1 MSAVRLASSARS
13 DTSSQYLLISTAI
26 TAPAQSMEMKR
37 LQSRGLISEGMRT
50 IHRILIGSMTCLFAS
65 ACSDSSNSLEP
76 EPQEPEVTSTWD
88 VIQTVILDKNCVEC
102 HVAGASFATQSDLV
116 LTSNVAYSQLI
127 NRTPNNPTA
136 RADGLTLVGTEGL
149 ASAGKSFLWEKINAP
164 NQAHYFDDHPGYGAL
179 MPLGKPP
186 LTNGELEFVLQWIL
200 AGAPSSGNVVDLGL
214 LDDTE
219 RYEAPEFE
227 PLPVP
232 TSGVQFH
239 LGPWDVAP
247 NFERE
252 FFYYEPL
259 NNDQPL
265 FVNRVDMAMRP
276 GSHHLILYDLSDNI
290 PEILVPEPQVFR
302 EIRDANGNYIPSTLM
317 ITSHLNFVTGTQW
330 PRMTYHYPPGVA
342 MRIPADAGFDINA
355 HYVNRSSEI
364 IQGEIYANLHT
375 VDSSQVEHVAER
387 LFMNNLDINLPPNA
401 TTTLNKT
408 FVVDNKVQIFQL
420 FSHAHE
426 HMTEFRVFIDGG
438 PRDGEL
444 VYIAYDWEHPPILEL
459 NPTLTLEAGQGLRLQ
474 ATYNNDTNS
483 TINFGFLSSDEMMI
497 LFGAY
502 YVD

>member
-1 MSAVRLASSARS
+1 
-13 DTSSQYLLISTAI
+13 
-26 TAPAQSMEMKR
+26 MKP
-37 LQSRGLISEGMRT
+37 
-50 IHRILIGSMTCLFAS
+50 IHRILLGSMTSLLAWG
-65 ACSDSSNSLEP
+65 CSDSSNSLEP
-76 EPQEPEVTSTWD
+76 EPQEPEATSTWD

-116 LTSNVAYSQLI
+116 LTSNVAYSQLV

-149 ASAGKSFLWEKINAP
+149 ASVDKSFLWEKINAP

-200 AGAPSSGNVVDLGL
+200 AGAPAAGNVVDLDI
-214 LDDTE
+214 LDNTE
-219 RYEAPEFE
+219 RYEPPEFE

-232 TSGVQFH
+232 TSGIQLH

-259 NNDQPL
+259 NNDQAL

-276 GSHHLILYDLSDNI
+276 GSHHLILYDLSDDI
-290 PEILVPEPQVFR
+290 PEILVPDPQVFR
-302 EIRDANGNYIPSTLM
+302 DIRDANGNYIPSTLM

-330 PRMTYHYPPGVA
+330 PLMTYHYPPGVA
-342 MRIPADAGFDINA
+342 LRIPAGTGFDINA
-355 HYVNRSSEI
+355 HYVNRSSQI

-375 VDSSQVEHVAER
+375 IDSSQVEHVAER
-387 LFMNNLDINLPPNA
+387 LFMNNLDINLPPK
-401 TTTLNKT
+401 TSTTLTKT
-408 FVVDNKVQIFQL
+408 FVVDERVQIFQL

-426 HMTEFRVFIDGG
+426 HMTDFRVFIDGG

-502 YVD
+502 YLD

>member
-1 MSAVRLASSARS
+1 MSAVRLASLARS

-116 LTSNVAYSQLI
+116 LTSNVAYSQLV

-276 GSHHLILYDLSDNI
+276 GRHHLILYALSDNI

-387 LFMNNLDINLPPNA
+387 LFMNNVDINLPPNA

-408 FVVDNKVQIFQL
+408 FVVDKKVQIFQL

>member
-1 MSAVRLASSARS
+1 MSAVRLASLARS

-149 ASAGKSFLWEKINAP
+149 ASVGKSFLWEKINAP

-219 RYEAPEFE
+219 RYEPPEFE

-232 TSGVQFH
+232 TSGLQFH

-387 LFMNNLDINLPPNA
+387 LFMNNVDINLPPNA

-408 FVVDNKVQIFQL
+408 FVVDKKVQIFQL

>member
-1 MSAVRLASSARS
+1 
-13 DTSSQYLLISTAI
+13 
-26 TAPAQSMEMKR
+26 MKP
-37 LQSRGLISEGMRT
+37 
-50 IHRILIGSMTCLFAS
+50 IHRILLGSMAGLLAWG
-65 ACSDSSNSLEP
+65 CSDSSNSLEP
-76 EPQEPEVTSTWD
+76 EPQEPVATSTWD
-88 VIQTVILDKNCVEC
+88 IIQTVIFDKNCVEC

-116 LTSNVAYSQLI
+116 LTSSVAYSQLV
-127 NRTPNNPTA
+127 NRAPKNPVA
-136 RADGLTLVGTEGL
+136 LADGLTLVGTEGL
-149 ASAGKSFLWEKINAP
+149 ASVGKSFLWEKINAP
-164 NQAHYFDDHPGYGAL
+164 DQAHYFDDHPGYGAL

-200 AGAPSSGNVVDLGL
+200 AGAPAAGNVVDPDV
-214 LDDTE
+214 LDNIE
-219 RYEAPEFE
+219 RYEPPEFE

-259 NNDQPL
+259 NNDQAL

-276 GSHHLILYDLSDNI
+276 GSHHLILYDLSDDI
-290 PEILVPEPQVFR
+290 PEILVPDPQVFR
-302 EIRDANGNYIPSTLM
+302 DIRDTNGNYIPSTLM

-330 PRMTYHYPPGVA
+330 PLMTYHYPPGVA
-342 MRIPADAGFDINA
+342 LRIPAGTGFDINV
-355 HYVNRSSEI
+355 HYVNRSSQI

-387 LFMNNLDINLPPNA
+387 LFMNNLDINLPPQ
-401 TTTLNKT
+401 TSTTLTKT
-408 FVVDNKVQIFQL
+408 FVVDERVQIFQL

-426 HMTEFRVFIDGG
+426 HMTDFRVFIDGG

-459 NPTLTLEAGQGLRLQ
+459 NPMLTLEKGQGLRLQ

-502 YVD
+502 YLD

>member
-1 MSAVRLASSARS
+1 MSAVRLASLARS
-13 DTSSQYLLISTAI
+13 DTSSQSLLISTAI

-116 LTSNVAYSQLI
+116 LTSNVAYSQLV

-149 ASAGKSFLWEKINAP
+149 ASVGKSFLWEKINAP

-387 LFMNNLDINLPPNA
+387 LFMNNVDINLPPNA

-408 FVVDNKVQIFQL
+408 FVVDKKVQIFQL

-497 LFGAY
+497 LFVDY

>member
-1 MSAVRLASSARS
+1 
-13 DTSSQYLLISTAI
+13 
-26 TAPAQSMEMKR
+26 MKR

-219 RYEAPEFE
+219 RYEPPEFE

-232 TSGVQFH
+232 TSGLQFH

-387 LFMNNLDINLPPNA
+387 LFMNNVDIDLPPNA

-408 FVVDNKVQIFQL
+408 FVVDKKVQIFQL

>member
-1 MSAVRLASSARS
+1 
-13 DTSSQYLLISTAI
+13 
-26 TAPAQSMEMKR
+26 
-37 LQSRGLISEGMRT
+37 
-50 IHRILIGSMTCLFAS
+50 MTCLFAS

-116 LTSNVAYSQLI
+116 LTSNVAYSQLV

-149 ASAGKSFLWEKINAP
+149 ASVDKSFLWEKINAP

-200 AGAPSSGNVVDLGL
+200 AGAPSFGNVVDLDI

-302 EIRDANGNYIPSTLM
+302 EIRDINGNYIPSTLM

-342 MRIPADAGFDINA
+342 LRIPADAGFDINA

-387 LFMNNLDINLPPNA
+387 LFMNNVDINLPPNA

-408 FVVDNKVQIFQL
+408 FVVDKKIQIFQL

-502 YVD
+502 YLD

>member
-1 MSAVRLASSARS
+1 MKAMRKA
-13 DTSSQYLLISTAI
+13 LL
-26 TAPAQSMEMKR
+26 
-37 LQSRGLISEGMRT
+37 
-50 IHRILIGSMTCLFAS
+50 GSMTCLLVS
-65 ACSDSSNSLEP
+65 ACSDNSNSLEP
-76 EPQEPEVTSTWD
+76 EPQEPVATSTWD
-88 VIQTVILDKNCVEC
+88 IIQTVIFDKNCVEC

-116 LTSNVAYSQLI
+116 LTSSVAYSQLV
-127 NRTPNNPTA
+127 NRAPKNPVA
-136 RADGLTLVGTEGL
+136 LADGLTLVGTEGL
-149 ASAGKSFLWEKINAP
+149 ASVDKSFLWEKINAP
-164 NQAHYFDDHPGYGAL
+164 DQAHYFDDHPGYGAL

-200 AGAPSSGNVVDLGL
+200 AGAPAAGNVVDPDV
-214 LDDTE
+214 LDNIE
-219 RYEAPEFE
+219 RYEPPEFE

-259 NNDQPL
+259 NNDQAL

-276 GSHHLILYDLSDNI
+276 GSHHLILYDLSDDI
-290 PEILVPEPQVFR
+290 PEILVPDPQVFR
-302 EIRDANGNYIPSTLM
+302 DIRDTNGNYIPSTLM

-330 PRMTYHYPPGVA
+330 PLMTYHYPPGVA
-342 MRIPADAGFDINA
+342 LRIPAGTGFDINA
-355 HYVNRSSEI
+355 HYVNRSSQI

-387 LFMNNLDINLPPNA
+387 LFMNNLDINLPPQA
-401 TTTLNKT
+401 STTLTKT
-408 FVVDNKVQIFQL
+408 FVVDEKVQIFQL

>member
-1 MSAVRLASSARS
+1 
-13 DTSSQYLLISTAI
+13 
-26 TAPAQSMEMKR
+26 MKA
-37 LQSRGLISEGMRT
+37 
-50 IHRILIGSMTCLFAS
+50 IHRILLGSMTCLLAS
-65 ACSDSSNSLEP
+65 GCSGNSNSLEP
-76 EPQEPEVTSTWD
+76 EPQEPEATSTWD
-88 VIQTVILDKNCVEC
+88 IIQTVILDKNCVEC

-116 LTSNVAYSQLI
+116 LTSNVAYSQLV

-232 TSGVQFH
+232 TSGLQFH

-387 LFMNNLDINLPPNA
+387 LFMNNVDINLPPNA

-408 FVVDNKVQIFQL
+408 FVVDKKVQIFQL

>member
-1 MSAVRLASSARS
+1 
-13 DTSSQYLLISTAI
+13 
-26 TAPAQSMEMKR
+26 
-37 LQSRGLISEGMRT
+37 
-50 IHRILIGSMTCLFAS
+50 MTCLFAS
-65 ACSDSSNSLEP
+65 GCSDSSNSLEP

-116 LTSNVAYSQLI
+116 LTSNVAYSQLV

-149 ASAGKSFLWEKINAP
+149 ASVDKSFLWEKINAP

-200 AGAPSSGNVVDLGL
+200 AGAPSSGNVVDLDL

-302 EIRDANGNYIPSTLM
+302 EIRDINGNYIPSTLM

-342 MRIPADAGFDINA
+342 LRIPADAGFDINA

-387 LFMNNLDINLPPNA
+387 LFMNNVDINLPPNA

-408 FVVDNKVQIFQL
+408 FVVDKKIQIFQL

-502 YVD
+502 YLD

>member
-1 MSAVRLASSARS
+1 
-13 DTSSQYLLISTAI
+13 
-26 TAPAQSMEMKR
+26 MKP
-37 LQSRGLISEGMRT
+37 
-50 IHRILIGSMTCLFAS
+50 IHRILLGSMAGLLAWG
-65 ACSDSSNSLEP
+65 CSDSSNSLEP
-76 EPQEPEVTSTWD
+76 EPQEPVATSTWD
-88 VIQTVILDKNCVEC
+88 IIQTVIFDKNCVEC

-116 LTSNVAYSQLI
+116 LTSSVAYSQLV
-127 NRTPNNPTA
+127 NRAPKNPVA
-136 RADGLTLVGTEGL
+136 LADGLTLVGTEGL
-149 ASAGKSFLWEKINAP
+149 ASVDKSFLWEKINAP

-200 AGAPSSGNVVDLGL
+200 AGAPAAGNVVDPDV
-214 LDDTE
+214 LDNIE
-219 RYEAPEFE
+219 RYEPPEFE

-259 NNDQPL
+259 NNDQAL

-276 GSHHLILYDLSDNI
+276 GSHHLILYDLSDDI
-290 PEILVPEPQVFR
+290 PEILVPDPQVFR
-302 EIRDANGNYIPSTLM
+302 DIRDANGNYIPSTLM

-330 PRMTYHYPPGVA
+330 PLMTYHYPPGVA
-342 MRIPADAGFDINA
+342 LRIPAGTGFDINA
-355 HYVNRSSEI
+355 HYVNRSSQI

-387 LFMNNLDINLPPNA
+387 LFMNNLDINLPPQA
-401 TTTLNKT
+401 STTLTKT
-408 FVVDNKVQIFQL
+408 FVVDEKVQIFQL

-426 HMTEFRVFIDGG
+426 HMTDFRVFIDGG

>member
-1 MSAVRLASSARS
+1 MSAVRLASLARS

-116 LTSNVAYSQLI
+116 LTSNIAYSQLV

-219 RYEAPEFE
+219 RYEPPEFE

-387 LFMNNLDINLPPNA
+387 LFMNNVDINLPPNA

-408 FVVDNKVQIFQL
+408 FVVDKKVQIFQL

>member
-1 MSAVRLASSARS
+1 MSAVRLASLARS

-116 LTSNVAYSQLI
+116 LTSNIAYSQLV

-200 AGAPSSGNVVDLGL
+200 AGAPSSGNVVDLDL

-219 RYEAPEFE
+219 RYKPPEFE

-239 LGPWDVAP
+239 LGPGEVAP

-276 GSHHLILYDLSDNI
+276 GSHHLILYDLDDNI
-290 PEILVPEPQVFR
+290 PEVLVPKPQVFR
-302 EIRDANGNYIPSTLM
+302 DIRDTSGNYIPGNLM
-317 ITSHLNFVTGTQW
+317 ITPHLQFVTGTQW
-330 PRMTYHYPPGVA
+330 PSMTYHYPPGVA
-342 MRIPADAGFDINA
+342 LRIPTGTGLDINA
-355 HYVNRSSEI
+355 HYVNRSSQP

-375 VDSSQVEHVAER
+375 VDSSKVDHIAER
-387 LFMNNLDINLPPNA
+387 LFMNNVDINLPPNA
-401 TTTLNKT
+401 ITTLTKT
-408 FVVDNKVQIFQL
+408 FVVDERVQIFQL

-459 NPTLTLEAGQGLRLQ
+459 NPTLTLDTGQGLRLE
-474 ATYNNDTNS
+474 ATYNNDTNNS
-483 TINFGFLSSDEMMI
+483 INFGFLSSDEMMI

>member
-1 MSAVRLASSARS
+1 MSAVRLASLARS

-149 ASAGKSFLWEKINAP
+149 ASVGKSFLWEKINAP

-387 LFMNNLDINLPPNA
+387 LFMNNLDINIPPNA

-408 FVVDNKVQIFQL
+408 FVVDKKVQIFQL

>member
-37 LQSRGLISEGMRT
+37 LRSRGLIIEGMRT

-116 LTSNVAYSQLI
+116 LTSNVAYSQLV

-387 LFMNNLDINLPPNA
+387 LFMNNVDINLPPNA

-408 FVVDNKVQIFQL
+408 FVVDKKVQIFQL

>member
-1 MSAVRLASSARS
+1 
-13 DTSSQYLLISTAI
+13 
-26 TAPAQSMEMKR
+26 MKP
-37 LQSRGLISEGMRT
+37 
-50 IHRILIGSMTCLFAS
+50 IHRILLGSMVGLLAWG
-65 ACSDSSNSLEP
+65 CSDSSNSLEP
-76 EPQEPEVTSTWD
+76 EPQEPVATSTWD
-88 VIQTVILDKNCVEC
+88 IIQTVIFDKNCVEC

-116 LTSNVAYSQLI
+116 LTSSVAYSQLV
-127 NRTPNNPTA
+127 NRAPKNPVA
-136 RADGLTLVGTEGL
+136 LADGLTLVGTEGL
-149 ASAGKSFLWEKINAP
+149 ASVDKSFLWEKINAP
-164 NQAHYFDDHPGYGAL
+164 DQAHYFDDHPGYGAL

-200 AGAPSSGNVVDLGL
+200 AGAPAAGNVVDPDV
-214 LDDTE
+214 LDNIE
-219 RYEAPEFE
+219 RYEPPEFE

-259 NNDQPL
+259 NNDQAL

-276 GSHHLILYDLSDNI
+276 GSHHLILYDLSDDI
-290 PEILVPEPQVFR
+290 PEILVPDPQVFR
-302 EIRDANGNYIPSTLM
+302 DIRDTNGNYIPSTLM

-330 PRMTYHYPPGVA
+330 PLMTYHYPPGVA
-342 MRIPADAGFDINA
+342 LRIPAGTGFDINA
-355 HYVNRSSEI
+355 HYVNRSSQI

-387 LFMNNLDINLPPNA
+387 LFMNNLDINLPPQA
-401 TTTLNKT
+401 STTLTKT
-408 FVVDNKVQIFQL
+408 FVVDEKVQIFQL

>member
-149 ASAGKSFLWEKINAP
+149 ASVGKSFLWEKINAP

-302 EIRDANGNYIPSTLM
+302 EIRDANGNYVPSTLM

-387 LFMNNLDINLPPNA
+387 LFMNNVDINLPPNA

-408 FVVDNKVQIFQL
+408 FVVDKKVQIFQL

>member
-1 MSAVRLASSARS
+1 MSAVRLASLARS

-116 LTSNVAYSQLI
+116 LTSNVAYSQLV

-387 LFMNNLDINLPPNA
+387 LFMNNVDIHLPPNA

-408 FVVDNKVQIFQL
+408 FVVDKKVQIFQL

>member
-1 MSAVRLASSARS
+1 
-13 DTSSQYLLISTAI
+13 
-26 TAPAQSMEMKR
+26 MKA
-37 LQSRGLISEGMRT
+37 
-50 IHRILIGSMTCLFAS
+50 IHRILLGSMTCLLAS
-65 ACSDSSNSLEP
+65 GCSGNSNSLEP
-76 EPQEPEVTSTWD
+76 EPQEPEATSTWD
-88 VIQTVILDKNCVEC
+88 IIQTVILDKNCVEC

-276 GSHHLILYDLSDNI
+276 GSHHLILYDLSDNL

-302 EIRDANGNYIPSTLM
+302 EIRDANGNYIPRTLM

-355 HYVNRSSEI
+355 HYVNRSSQI

-401 TTTLNKT
+401 ITTLNKT
-408 FVVDNKVQIFQL
+408 FVVDKKVQIFQL

-444 VYIAYDWEHPPILEL
+444 VYIAYDLEHPPILAL
-459 NPTLTLEAGQGLRLQ
+459 TPTLTLEAGQGLRLQ

>member
-1 MSAVRLASSARS
+1 MSAVRLASLARS

-26 TAPAQSMEMKR
+26 TAPAQSMEMKK

-116 LTSNVAYSQLI
+116 LTSNIAYSQLV

-149 ASAGKSFLWEKINAP
+149 ASVGKSFLWEKINAP

-219 RYEAPEFE
+219 RYEPPEFE

-387 LFMNNLDINLPPNA
+387 LFMNNVDINLPPNA

-408 FVVDNKVQIFQL
+408 FVVDKKVQIFQL

>member
-1 MSAVRLASSARS
+1 MSAVRLASLARS

-65 ACSDSSNSLEP
+65 ACSDNSNSLEP

-116 LTSNVAYSQLI
+116 LTSNVAYSQLV

-149 ASAGKSFLWEKINAP
+149 ASVGKSFLWEKINAP

-219 RYEAPEFE
+219 RYEPPEFE

-232 TSGVQFH
+232 TSGIQFH

-387 LFMNNLDINLPPNA
+387 LFMNNVDINLPPNA
-401 TTTLNKT
+401 TTILNKT
-408 FVVDNKVQIFQL
+408 FVVDKKVQIFQL

>member
-149 ASAGKSFLWEKINAP
+149 ASVGKSFLWEKINAP

-387 LFMNNLDINLPPNA
+387 LFMNNVDIDLPPNA

-408 FVVDNKVQIFQL
+408 FVVDKKVQIFQL

>member
-1 MSAVRLASSARS
+1 
-13 DTSSQYLLISTAI
+13 
-26 TAPAQSMEMKR
+26 MKP
-37 LQSRGLISEGMRT
+37 
-50 IHRILIGSMTCLFAS
+50 IHRILLGSMTGLLAWG
-65 ACSDSSNSLEP
+65 CSDSSNSLEP
-76 EPQEPEVTSTWD
+76 EPQEPEATSTWD
-88 VIQTVILDKNCVEC
+88 IIQTVIFDKNCVEC

-116 LTSNVAYSQLI
+116 LTSSVAYSQLV
-127 NRTPNNPTA
+127 NRTPKNPVA
-136 RADGLTLVGTEGL
+136 LADGLTLVGTEGL
-149 ASAGKSFLWEKINAP
+149 ASVGKSFLWEKINAP
-164 NQAHYFDDHPGYGAL
+164 DQAHYFDDHPGYGAL

-200 AGAPSSGNVVDLGL
+200 AGAPADGNVVDPDV
-214 LDDTE
+214 LDNIE
-219 RYEAPEFE
+219 RYELPEFE

-259 NNDQPL
+259 NNDQAL

-276 GSHHLILYDLSDNI
+276 GSHHLILYDLSDDI
-290 PEILVPEPQVFR
+290 PEILVPDPQVFR
-302 EIRDANGNYIPSTLM
+302 DIRDANGNYIPSTLM

-330 PRMTYHYPPGVA
+330 PLMTYHYPPGVA
-342 MRIPADAGFDINA
+342 LRISAGTGFDINA
-355 HYVNRSSEI
+355 HYVNRSSQV

-387 LFMNNLDINLPPNA
+387 LFMNNLDINLPPQA
-401 TTTLNKT
+401 STTLTKT
-408 FVVDNKVQIFQL
+408 FVVDERVQIFQL

-426 HMTEFRVFIDGG
+426 HMTDFRVFIDGG

>member
-1 MSAVRLASSARS
+1 M
-13 DTSSQYLLISTAI
+13 
-26 TAPAQSMEMKR
+26 
-37 LQSRGLISEGMRT
+37 
-50 IHRILIGSMTCLFAS
+50 
-65 ACSDSSNSLEP
+65 
-76 EPQEPEVTSTWD
+76 TSTWD

-116 LTSNVAYSQLI
+116 LTSNVAYSQLV

-265 FVNRVDMAMRP
+265 FVNRVGMAMRP

-387 LFMNNLDINLPPNA
+387 LFMNNVDINLPPNA

-408 FVVDNKVQIFQL
+408 FVVDKKVQIFQL

>member
-1 MSAVRLASSARS
+1 MSAVRLASLARP

-37 LQSRGLISEGMRT
+37 LQSRGLTSEGMRT

-116 LTSNVAYSQLI
+116 LTSNVAYSQLV

>member
-1 MSAVRLASSARS
+1 MSAVRLASLARS

-65 ACSDSSNSLEP
+65 ACSDSANSLEP

-116 LTSNVAYSQLI
+116 LTSNIAYSQLV

-387 LFMNNLDINLPPNA
+387 LFMNNVDINLPPNA

-408 FVVDNKVQIFQL
+408 FVVDKKVQIFQL

>member
-1 MSAVRLASSARS
+1 MSAVRLASLARS

-26 TAPAQSMEMKR
+26 TAPAQSMEMKK

-116 LTSNVAYSQLI
+116 LTSNVAYSQLV

-149 ASAGKSFLWEKINAP
+149 ASVGKSFLWEKINAP

-219 RYEAPEFE
+219 RYEPPEFE

-387 LFMNNLDINLPPNA
+387 LFMNNVDINLPPNA

-408 FVVDNKVQIFQL
+408 FVVDKKVQIFQL